1 MKRGL
6 IVTGVLITAAV
17 LIWRKLEEQREQR
30 ELWIEVT
37 DPLP

>member
-6 IVTGVLITAAV
+6 IVAGVVVAAV
-17 LIWRKLEEQREQR
+17 LIWRKLEQQNEQR